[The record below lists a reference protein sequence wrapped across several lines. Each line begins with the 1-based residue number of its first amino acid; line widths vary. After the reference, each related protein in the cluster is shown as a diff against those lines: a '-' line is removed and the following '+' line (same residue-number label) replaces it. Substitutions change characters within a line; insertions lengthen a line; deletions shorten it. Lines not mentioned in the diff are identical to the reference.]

1 MGFIPYG
8 VISKSHGLAGGV
20 RLIIYSCDTSNLDF
34 IESLYIQDG
43 DTEEFTKYNIEGH
56 SLSGKHAVI
65 RLQGVNSIE
74 QADKLKGTEVFV
86 DDSQIEP
93 AGGDE
98 FYYYELEGLEVFDTN
113 NNLLGK
119 VIRLNDSGPQELL
132 EAQLTSGKEVL
143 IPFIEPILVEVD
155 IDNKKIVVDP
165 PPGLLDL

>member
-1 MGFIPYG
+1 M
-8 VISKSHGLAGGV
+8 
-20 RLIIYSCDTSNLDF
+20 RLIIHSGDLSNL
-34 IESLYIQDG
+34 ESIDSVYIRTG
-43 DTEEFTKYNIEGH
+43 DTEEFTRYNIEGH
-56 SLSGKHAVI
+56 SLSGKHVVL
-65 RLQGVNSIE
+65 RLEGINSIE
-74 QADKLKGTEVFV
+74 QADELKGTEVFV

-93 AGGDE
+93 AGRDE
-98 FYYYELEGLEVFDTN
+98 FYYYELEGLEVFDSN

-132 EAQLTSGKEVL
+132 EVRLTSGKEVL